1 MTRFLVDGEG
11 RFCFFVPESLDP
23 RVTVLTSQ
31 FCYFG
36 FFLFFDEDRDSRRAF
51 VCPTVVVASAAG
63 RSESRRLF
71 W

>member
-11 RFCFFVPESLDP
+11 RFWFFVPESKDP
-23 RVTVLTSQ
+23 RITVLTSQ

-36 FFLFFDEDRDSRRAF
+36 FFFDEDRDSLRAF

-63 RSESRRLF
+63 RREWRRLF
-71 W
+71 R